1 MTLSDAITRVA
12 AHLEAERAVGG
23 ATSAASLEQIA
34 AVLRMLQD
42 AGIVMKL
49 DPPRRTVWL
58 DVIETR
64 DTRPKARVDLE
75 HVVAILNHAG
85 YDVTRRAS

>member
-1 MTLSDAITRVA
+1 MTLSDAISRVA

-42 AGIVMKL
+42 AGVVKL

-58 DVIETR
+58 DVLEIR

>member
-1 MTLSDAITRVA
+1 VTLSDAITRVA

-42 AGIVMKL
+42 AGIVKL

>member
-42 AGIVMKL
+42 AGIVKL